1 MVYMKILKR
10 NQIVVAVIALMLVTA
25 GYLNFAN
32 QNKES
37 NLIPT
42 SSAADSELMAGIGD
56 AQLVSAN
63 ETKENNQTQNETV
76 ENTENV
82 ATTNKTKEDTAS
94 NITQNTSAQEDS
106 YFAQSKLDRDK
117 MYSQMLDNY
126 QKILETNNLSSEEKK
141 TAQEEIK
148 RINNEK
154 NAIMIAEN
162 LIKTK
167 GFQDIVIFV
176 NNGNVTGVVQK
187 DKLDEKDI
195 AQIQNIITR
204 ELNVKTN
211 KINISGK
218 NVNANVI
225 LENSNGEQVQCWFA
239 TKTSKMYYYKTFGSC
254 IFGNDRGN
262 PVGISPLDGAYQGS
276 AVQPIV
282 FLKNNIDYDYNED
295 TNTYTING
303 YK

>member
-106 YFAQSKLDRDK
+106 YFAQSRLDRDK

-204 ELNVKTN
+204 ELNAKTN

-218 NVNANVI
+218 N
-225 LENSNGEQVQCWFA
+225 
-239 TKTSKMYYYKTFGSC
+239 
-254 IFGNDRGN
+254 
-262 PVGISPLDGAYQGS
+262 
-276 AVQPIV
+276 
-282 FLKNNIDYDYNED
+282 
-295 TNTYTING
+295 
-303 YK
+303 

>member
-10 NQIVVAVIALMLVTA
+10 NQIVIAVIALMLVTA

-63 ETKENNQTQNETV
+63 EATENKQTQNETV
-76 ENTENV
+76 ENKENV
-82 ATTNKTKEDTAS
+82 ATTNNTKENADS
-94 NITQNTSAQEDS
+94 NTTKNTSTQEDS
-106 YFAQSKLDRDK
+106 YFAQSRLDRDK

-218 NVNANVI
+218 N
-225 LENSNGEQVQCWFA
+225 
-239 TKTSKMYYYKTFGSC
+239 
-254 IFGNDRGN
+254 
-262 PVGISPLDGAYQGS
+262 
-276 AVQPIV
+276 
-282 FLKNNIDYDYNED
+282 
-295 TNTYTING
+295 
-303 YK
+303 

>member
-106 YFAQSKLDRDK
+106 YFAQSRLDRDK

-187 DKLDEKDI
+187 DKVDEKDI

-204 ELNVKTN
+204 ELNAKTN

-218 NVNANVI
+218 N
-225 LENSNGEQVQCWFA
+225 
-239 TKTSKMYYYKTFGSC
+239 
-254 IFGNDRGN
+254 
-262 PVGISPLDGAYQGS
+262 
-276 AVQPIV
+276 
-282 FLKNNIDYDYNED
+282 
-295 TNTYTING
+295 
-303 YK
+303 

>member
-63 ETKENNQTQNETV
+63 EAKENNQTQNETI

-82 ATTNKTKEDTAS
+82 ATTSNPQENTDSNTTK
-94 NITQNTSAQEDS
+94 NTSAQEDS
-106 YFAQSKLDRDK
+106 YFAQSRLDRDK

-218 NVNANVI
+218 N
-225 LENSNGEQVQCWFA
+225 
-239 TKTSKMYYYKTFGSC
+239 
-254 IFGNDRGN
+254 
-262 PVGISPLDGAYQGS
+262 
-276 AVQPIV
+276 
-282 FLKNNIDYDYNED
+282 
-295 TNTYTING
+295 
-303 YK
+303 

>member
-10 NQIVVAVIALMLVTA
+10 NQIVVAVIAIMLVTA

-106 YFAQSKLDRDK
+106 YFAQSRLDRDK

-204 ELNVKTN
+204 ELNAKTN

-218 NVNANVI
+218 N
-225 LENSNGEQVQCWFA
+225 
-239 TKTSKMYYYKTFGSC
+239 
-254 IFGNDRGN
+254 
-262 PVGISPLDGAYQGS
+262 
-276 AVQPIV
+276 
-282 FLKNNIDYDYNED
+282 
-295 TNTYTING
+295 
-303 YK
+303 

>member
-63 ETKENNQTQNETV
+63 EATENKQTQNETV

-82 ATTNKTKEDTAS
+82 ATTSNTQENTDSNTTK
-94 NITQNTSAQEDS
+94 NTSAQEDS
-106 YFAQSKLDRDK
+106 YFAQSRLDRDK

-218 NVNANVI
+218 N
-225 LENSNGEQVQCWFA
+225 W
-239 TKTSKMYYYKTFGSC
+239 
-254 IFGNDRGN
+254 
-262 PVGISPLDGAYQGS
+262 PLY
-276 AVQPIV
+276 I
-282 FLKNNIDYDYNED
+282 IM
-295 TNTYTING
+295 I
-303 YK
+303 

>member
-106 YFAQSKLDRDK
+106 YFAQSRLDRDK

-204 ELNVKTN
+204 EINVKTN

-218 NVNANVI
+218 N
-225 LENSNGEQVQCWFA
+225 
-239 TKTSKMYYYKTFGSC
+239 
-254 IFGNDRGN
+254 
-262 PVGISPLDGAYQGS
+262 
-276 AVQPIV
+276 
-282 FLKNNIDYDYNED
+282 
-295 TNTYTING
+295 
-303 YK
+303 

>member
-32 QNKES
+32 QNKGS

-63 ETKENNQTQNETV
+63 EATENNQTQNENV
-76 ENTENV
+76 QNTENV
-82 ATTNKTKEDTAS
+82 TTNTNTENTTS
-94 NITQNTSAQEDS
+94 NITENTQIQEDS
-106 YFAQSKLDRDK
+106 YFAQSRLDRDK

-126 QKILETNNLSSEEKK
+126 QKILETNNLSAEEKK

-148 RINNEK
+148 RIYNEK

-167 GFQDIVIFV
+167 GFQDIIIFV
-176 NNGNVTGVVQK
+176 NNGNVTGVVKK

-195 AQIQNIITR
+195 AQIQNVITR

-218 NVNANVI
+218 I
-225 LENSNGEQVQCWFA
+225 
-239 TKTSKMYYYKTFGSC
+239 K
-254 IFGNDRGN
+254 R
-262 PVGISPLDGAYQGS
+262 
-276 AVQPIV
+276 
-282 FLKNNIDYDYNED
+282 
-295 TNTYTING
+295 
-303 YK
+303 

>member
-10 NQIVVAVIALMLVTA
+10 NQIVVAVIALMLVIA

-106 YFAQSKLDRDK
+106 YFAQSRLDRDK

-218 NVNANVI
+218 N
-225 LENSNGEQVQCWFA
+225 
-239 TKTSKMYYYKTFGSC
+239 
-254 IFGNDRGN
+254 
-262 PVGISPLDGAYQGS
+262 
-276 AVQPIV
+276 
-282 FLKNNIDYDYNED
+282 
-295 TNTYTING
+295 
-303 YK
+303 

>member
-76 ENTENV
+76 ENTEKV
-82 ATTNKTKEDTAS
+82 ATMNKTKEDTAS

-106 YFAQSKLDRDK
+106 YFTQSRLDRDK

-218 NVNANVI
+218 N
-225 LENSNGEQVQCWFA
+225 
-239 TKTSKMYYYKTFGSC
+239 
-254 IFGNDRGN
+254 
-262 PVGISPLDGAYQGS
+262 
-276 AVQPIV
+276 
-282 FLKNNIDYDYNED
+282 
-295 TNTYTING
+295 
-303 YK
+303 

>member
-1 MVYMKILKR
+1 MIYMKILKR
-10 NQIVVAVIALMLVTA
+10 NQIIIAVIALMLVTA

-63 ETKENNQTQNETV
+63 EATENNKTQNDIV
-76 ENTENV
+76 PNTENAV
-82 ATTNKTKEDTAS
+82 VPNTNQDNTENKATTTSNTKAT
-94 NITQNTSAQEDS
+94 QEDS
-106 YFAQSKLDRDK
+106 YFAQSRLDREK
-117 MYSQMLDNY
+117 MYSQMLENY

-167 GFQDIVIFV
+167 GFQDIVIFA
-176 NNGNVTGVVQK
+176 NNGNVTGVVK
-187 DKLDEKDI
+187 IDKLDEKSI

-204 ELNVKTN
+204 ELGVKTN
-211 KINISGK
+211 KINISSK
-218 NVNANVI
+218 N
-225 LENSNGEQVQCWFA
+225 
-239 TKTSKMYYYKTFGSC
+239 
-254 IFGNDRGN
+254 
-262 PVGISPLDGAYQGS
+262 
-276 AVQPIV
+276 
-282 FLKNNIDYDYNED
+282 
-295 TNTYTING
+295 
-303 YK
+303 

>member
-32 QNKES
+32 QNKER

-63 ETKENNQTQNETV
+63 EATENNQTQNKNV
-76 ENTENV
+76 QNTENV
-82 ATTNKTKEDTAS
+82 TTNTNTENTTS
-94 NITQNTSAQEDS
+94 NITENTQIQEDS
-106 YFAQSKLDRDK
+106 YFAQSRLDRDK

-126 QKILETNNLSSEEKK
+126 QKILETNNLSAEEKK

-148 RINNEK
+148 RIYNEK

-167 GFQDIVIFV
+167 GFQDIIIFV
-176 NNGNVTGVVQK
+176 NNGNVTGVVKK

-195 AQIQNIITR
+195 AQIQNVITR

-218 NVNANVI
+218 I
-225 LENSNGEQVQCWFA
+225 
-239 TKTSKMYYYKTFGSC
+239 K
-254 IFGNDRGN
+254 R
-262 PVGISPLDGAYQGS
+262 
-276 AVQPIV
+276 
-282 FLKNNIDYDYNED
+282 
-295 TNTYTING
+295 
-303 YK
+303 